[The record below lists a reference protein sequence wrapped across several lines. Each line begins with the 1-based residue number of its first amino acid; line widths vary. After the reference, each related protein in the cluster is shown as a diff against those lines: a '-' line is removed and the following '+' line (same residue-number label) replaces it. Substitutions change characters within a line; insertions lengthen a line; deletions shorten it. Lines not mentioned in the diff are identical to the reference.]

1 MSKWSTT
8 RWLLLCVAVMS
19 CQPPTDAPKEIAVER
34 IPDVNPPAEAIIPS
48 VRCATDLGR
57 FGGLQWK
64 ARTQGLSG
72 PGPNVWSACNAWLDT
87 DGMHLRLD
95 RINGV
100 WTSAE
105 VYTTEVMGY
114 GRFEF
119 EVATPLHALDPNV
132 VFGMFTYPGGAQDGL
147 HEIDVE
153 FARLGA
159 AGTGA
164 SNLIYGAYSSVAP
177 RGTRRQCTQRWDVS
191 TAASVHRFLWSP
203 TDVTFQSFAAT
214 SIFSTTIPDRAW
226 RLVPSGTFQISSGT
240 WPLYLNLWLYLG
252 KAPTNGQPVEVVI
265 RRVTYAKTLPTTPVA
280 STACP

>member
-1 MSKWSTT
+1 
-8 RWLLLCVAVMS
+8 LLILSVAAMS
-19 CQPPTDAPKEIAVER
+19 CRSPTDAPPEIAAVPV
-34 IPDVNPPAEAIIPS
+34 PDANPPAETIIPS

-72 PGPNVWSACNAWLDT
+72 PGPNVWSACHAWLDT

-95 RINGV
+95 QVNGV

-105 VYTTEVMGY
+105 VYTTDVMGY

-132 VFGMFTYPGGAQDGL
+132 VFGMFTYPGGGQDGL
-147 HEIDVE
+147 HEIDIEV
-153 FARLGA
+153 ARFGATAAGA
-159 AGTGA
+159 A
-164 SNLIYGAYSSVAP
+164 NLVYGAYSSVAP
-177 RGTRRQCTQRWDVS
+177 RGTRRQCTQRWELPA
-191 TAASVHRFLWSP
+191 AASVHRFLWSP
-203 TDVTFQSFAAT
+203 TDVTFQSFAVT
-214 SIFSTTIPDRAW
+214 SIFSTTIPDRSW
-226 RLVPSGTFQISSGT
+226 RLVPSGTFRISSGT

-265 RRVTYAKTLPTTPVA
+265 RRVTYVTSLPTTPVA
-280 STACP
+280 STTCP